1 MKKKYTTPH
10 IATARLMTT
19 DNIAQF
25 IVSSHAVVR
34 TKALPSVL
42 PSLTKRSLTTI
53 HGMKTTK
60 I

>member
-25 IVSSHAVVR
+25 IVSSHAVGEDQGL
-34 TKALPSVL
+34 A
-42 PSLTKRSLTTI
+42 KRAPFFDEEEVSDDNPWDEDN
-53 HGMKTTK
+53 
-60 I
+60 

>member
-25 IVSSHAVVR
+25 IVSSHVR

-42 PSLTKRSLTTI
+42 PSLTKRCLTII
-53 HGMKTTK
+53 HGMKITK

>member
-25 IVSSHAVVR
+25 IVSSHAVGEDQGLA
-34 TKALPSVL
+34 KHAPSFDEEVSDNN
-42 PSLTKRSLTTI
+42 PWDEDN
-53 HGMKTTK
+53 
-60 I
+60 

>member
-25 IVSSHAVVR
+25 IVSSHAVGEDQGL
-34 TKALPSVL
+34 A
-42 PSLTKRSLTTI
+42 KRAPFFDDEVSDNNPLY
-53 HGMKTTK
+53 
-60 I
+60 

>member
-25 IVSSHAVVR
+25 IVSSHAVR
-34 TKALPSVL
+34 EDQCLA
-42 PSLTKRSLTTI
+42 KRAHSFDEEVSDNNPWDEDN
-53 HGMKTTK
+53 
-60 I
+60 